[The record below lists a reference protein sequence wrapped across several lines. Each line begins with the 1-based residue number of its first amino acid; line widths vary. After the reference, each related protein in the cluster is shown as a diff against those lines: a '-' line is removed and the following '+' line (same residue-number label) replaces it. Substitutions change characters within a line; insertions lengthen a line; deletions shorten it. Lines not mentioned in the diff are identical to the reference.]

1 MTSGGHP
8 LPVLVPAD
16 GRASVLGRPGT
27 LLGVLAESASSTT
40 SHQLRAGDTVV
51 VYTDGFTD
59 VRPPHGLSA
68 DEFVELVAGA
78 AASATTAEEVA
89 DRLSD
94 ALAQILSL
102 EERDD
107 DIAMMVLRVT
117 SRRAA

>member
-1 MTSGGHP
+1 
-8 LPVLVPAD
+8 
-16 GRASVLGRPGT
+16 
-27 LLGVLAESASSTT
+27 
-40 SHQLRAGDTVV
+40 
-51 VYTDGFTD
+51 
-59 VRPPHGLSA
+59 RPPHGLSA